1 MGFVTLT
8 LPNEQRVLD
17 TRVTEDFAHPAE
29 KIMGDYLEPG
39 QFTSVRGPGYVVFT
53 QYGQCIL

>member
-8 LPNEQRVLD
+8 LPNEQRVLGA
-17 TRVTEDFAHPAE
+17 RVTEDFAQPAE
-29 KIMGDYLEPG
+29 KIMGANLEPG
-39 QFTSVRGPGYVVFT
+39 QFTSGPGYVVFT